1 MSSLTDKQKIRINR
15 DVLEKFLPNKDA
27 IRKFEDL
34 LRLLN
39 DLIPEDLQTLLD
51 SIEESEIQNSSN
63 TSKINSVNSL
73 LQILK
78 QEIEILK
85 SKPNYNTPNKKPN
98 LEYIDMNLNPNVS
111 DKQGRLSWDNLEDTL
126 NIVHKNGVVQQVGQ
140 ELFMQVKNDYGANMP
155 NGTLVSFSGVNG
167 EIKVNKY
174 IADGSISNIYFIGVL
189 TQELD
194 DGEIGK
200 ATLYGNVR
208 DINTTGSDVSETWSK
223 GDILYASP
231 TNAGKLTKVRPTAPD
246 EVVVV
251 AIVRVVDSTD
261 GEIMIR
267 PTIPQGLHYAQFSD
281 TTNQTLTTANTA
293 YPVTFNTTDVS
304 NGLSVVSGS
313 QITTDHAG
321 LFLINFSLQITSSN
335 SSSVTAYAWLRKNGV
350 DVPRSRYDFTIKANG
365 DTKVLSGSFQISL
378 LETEYIELMWASDS
392 THVLLDYIASTA
404 FAPEAPSAIVSI
416 TQIQL

>member
-1 MSSLTDKQKIRINR
+1 MSSLTEKQRIRINR
-15 DVLEKFLPNKDA
+15 DILEKFLPDNA
-27 IRKFEDL
+27 SIRKFEEL
-34 LRLLN
+34 LRTLN
-39 DLIPEDLQTLLD
+39 DLVPEDLQTLLD
-51 SIEESEIQNSSN
+51 LIEESEIQNSSN

-78 QEIEILK
+78 QEIEVIK
-85 SKPNYNTPNKKPN
+85 SKPNYTPNKKPN

-111 DKQGRLSWDNLEDTL
+111 DKQGRMYWNNLEDTL
-126 NIVHKNGVVQQVGQ
+126 NISHKNGVVQQVGQ
-140 ELFMQVKNDYGANMP
+140 ELFMQIENDFGATMT
-155 NGTLVSFSGVNG
+155 NGTTVSFSGVNG

-174 IADGSISNIYFIGVL
+174 IADGTIDNLYFVGIL
-189 TQELD
+189 TQDLNT
-194 DGEIGK
+194 GEIGK

-208 DINTTGSDVSETWSK
+208 DINTTGSDVSETWLK

-251 AIVRVVDSTD
+251 AVVRVVDSVN
-261 GEIMIR
+261 GEIIIR

-281 TTNQTLTTANTA
+281 TTDQTLVAANTA

-304 NGLSVVSGS
+304 NGLSIVSNS
-313 QITTDHAG
+313 QITTDHSG

-335 SSSVTAYAWLRKNGV
+335 SSSVTAYAWLRKNGT

-378 LETEYIELMWASDS
+378 LETEYIEIMWAGTS
-392 THVLLDYIASTA
+392 VNMILDDIAATA